1 MRSNNGIFDIKAL
14 IVVFPNVCNRSHS
27 AIDMGIEQLNKRF
40 FTEDGGESS
49 LQSSLERHTYGK
61 WTFKKSNQKII
72 FARDVGITSFPCK
85 WDVQFPDGSKY
96 IGSTKALLS
105 VRLNGHIQDYKRVKK
120 GKSKRVFPLLHAKFD
135 EFQNIDDLVHHVKNN
150 TSIIEECVGSKTK
163 QYTLEA
169 TWIKRLQKKGETLLN
184 KSLPRRYENIK
195 I

>member
-1 MRSNNGIFDIKAL
+1 MHIPNPQTCNECGNTKPSSEFSKCTRCKNGLQPKCKE
-14 IVVFPNVCNRSHS
+14 CNKKDNDEFRKEKSEYWS
-27 AIDMGIEQLNKRF
+27 YK
-40 FTEDGGESS
+40 DGYFSDKE
-49 LQSSLERHTYGK
+49 K
-61 WTFKKSNQKII
+61 WKYITLYTAADKTVKIYMI
-72 FARDVGITSFPCK
+72 S
-85 WDVQFPDGSKY
+85 FPDGSKY

-135 EFQNIDDLVHHVKNN
+135 EFQNIDELVHHVKNN

-184 KSLPRRYENIK
+184 KSIPTRYQNLK
-195 I
+195 V

>member
-1 MRSNNGIFDIKAL
+1 MNIPNPHTCKECGITKPSSDFSKRTRSKNGLQPKCKE
-14 IVVFPNVCNRSHS
+14 CNKKDNDTFRELKPEYWSY
-27 AIDMGIEQLNKRF
+27 
-40 FTEDGGESS
+40 EDGYFSDKD
-49 LQSSLERHTYGK
+49 K
-61 WTFKKSNQKII
+61 WKYITLYTAADKTIKIYMI
-72 FARDVGITSFPCK
+72 S
-85 WDVQFPDGSKY
+85 FPDGSKY

-105 VRLNGHIQDYKRVKK
+105 VRLNGHLQDYKRVKR

-169 TWIKRLQKKGETLLN
+169 KWIKRLKRKGETLLN